1 MSSYQNSPWSY
12 WELESLLNRYPVAI
26 LGSGIVGLSAAI
38 HLKALQ
44 PDLPVVVLERGTLP
58 TGASTRNAGF
68 ACFGSMTELLDDLE
82 QHSPDTVWALV
93 ERRFRG
99 LCRLREKIGDH
110 RMRYEPLGGFEV
122 FQEHETAIFE
132 TCREAM
138 PAFNEVLKEI
148 TGNAHTFQTVDYD
161 IGRMGLAGVSHLIKN
176 TGEGQIHTGEMMRTL
191 LELARSKG
199 VEILNGIDIQAVEPE
214 ANGVR
219 LITAQ
224 GALFFEKVLIATNG
238 MARRLFPA
246 LEVEPARNQVLITK
260 PIPGLKLEGS
270 FHYDRGYCYF
280 RNIDQRILLGGARN
294 RAFDEERT
302 DLFGGTD
309 TIQQALLHLLKEV
322 ILPDTSVEVDRW
334 WSGIMGVGQTKTPIV
349 KHITPHL
356 AVAVR
361 MGGMGVAIGT
371 LVGEEAAALLLQK

>member
-1 MSSYQNSPWSY
+1 MSSYQNSSWSY

-38 HLKALQ
+38 HLKSLQ

-82 QHSPDTVWALV
+82 QQSPDTVWSLV
-93 ERRFRG
+93 ERRYRG
-99 LCRLREKIGDH
+99 LCRLREKLGDQ
-110 RMRYEPLGGFEV
+110 RLRYEPLGGFEV
-122 FQEHETAIFE
+122 FQAHETAIYE
-132 TCREAM
+132 TCVESM

-148 TGNAHTFQTVDYD
+148 TGNAQTFQPVDHEMN
-161 IGRMGLAGVSHLIKN
+161 RMGLAGVSHLIKN

-199 VEILNGIDIQAVEPE
+199 VEVLNGIDILAVEPE

-219 LITAQ
+219 LIAPQ
-224 GALFFEKVLIATNG
+224 GELFFEKVLIATNG
-238 MARRLFPA
+238 MARSLFPD

-260 PIPGLKLEGS
+260 PIPGLKLAGS

-294 RAFDEERT
+294 KAFDEERT
-302 DLFGGTD
+302 DVFGGTD

-322 ILPDTSVEVDRW
+322 ILPDTPVEVDRW

-371 LVGEEAAALLLQK
+371 LVGEEAATLLLQQ